1 MIISQQGYSKIER
14 GERDIKFSKL
24 EAIADVLRVKV
35 EDILSFDDK
44 IIFNIHNNINS
55 NNWLVIVQNKVVEEN
70 KEEIAKEMKQLKDK
84 LAHLENKLQKLS
96 FT

>member
-1 MIISQQGYSKIER
+1 MSQQGYSKIER

>member
-1 MIISQQGYSKIER
+1 LIISQQGYSKIER